1 VFLDA
6 ITHGWVGPPR
16 TGGILLLATC
26 AVACAST
33 PPAPFTPPDP
43 CTRVVPAIDGPVFT
57 GPEGRLGRP
66 FSLVVPEAFS
76 PVDGMGIDSEVRLW
90 VDGSGNAIFYDYSA
104 SISQPFLRSHLA
116 RYLECR
122 DTVGGRAATLAVG
135 RDTAGTMANID
146 GAARFVAVATWSRL
160 DGGPQMSIIVT
171 SLDAAGFD
179 HGLAILRSVRF
190 PEGGS

>member
-16 TGGILLLATC
+16 TGGLLLLATC

-116 RYLECR
+116 RYLEGFYPASA
-122 DTVGGRAATLAVG
+122 DTSDKAHLGSKGVSCQNEGS
-135 RDTAGTMANID
+135 TA
-146 GAARFVAVATWSRL
+146 RS
-160 DGGPQMSIIVT
+160 S
-171 SLDAAGFD
+171 
-179 HGLAILRSVRF
+179 SVRR
-190 PEGGS
+190 